1 MIKPY
6 VIKPI
11 FKKLLTICIGD
22 AKLDLDKKQLKVL
35 EEKKKIEM
43 EKLSHMK
50 DLEVDLTSYLVS
62 QNKIPDKHY
71 RFDTSNFNKEGNQ
84 ISQVSADIHPPIQV
98 HLSE

>member
-1 MIKPY
+1 M
-6 VIKPI
+6 
-11 FKKLLTICIGD
+11 
-22 AKLDLDKKQLKVL
+22 KVF
-35 EEKKKIEM
+35 EEQKKIEM

-98 HLSE
+98 HLSEWNDDSKLGIPPVKKIILSK

>member
-1 MIKPY
+1 M
-6 VIKPI
+6 
-11 FKKLLTICIGD
+11 
-22 AKLDLDKKQLKVL
+22 L
-35 EEKKKIEM
+35 EEQKKIEM
-43 EKLSHMK
+43 DKLSHMK

-98 HLSE
+98 HLSEWTDDSKLGIHPVKIMILSK

>member
-1 MIKPY
+1 M
-6 VIKPI
+6 
-11 FKKLLTICIGD
+11 F
-22 AKLDLDKKQLKVL
+22 
-35 EEKKKIEM
+35 EEQKKIEM

-84 ISQVSADIHPPIQV
+84 ISQASADIHPPIQV
-98 HLSE
+98 HLSEWIDDSQLGIPPVKKIILSK

>member
-1 MIKPY
+1 M
-6 VIKPI
+6 
-11 FKKLLTICIGD
+11 
-22 AKLDLDKKQLKVL
+22 L

-71 RFDTSNFNKEGNQ
+71 RFDTSNTTKEGNQ
-84 ISQVSADIHPPIQV
+84 NSQVSADIHPPIQV